1 MAERYALARRLA
13 SPSFAL
19 LGGLST
25 LLYYGL
31 WLGSSWAESFSTGA
45 SVAFLTFLA
54 LEIPNMVFADMFVRG
69 ERAERVAAQA
79 LATAAEARAVAAE
92 TRAELAEMWRLQ
104 AEAAE
109 ARAKAAQERSEA
121 AQERSEAAQER
132 SEAAQRRSDRLMA
145 ALIEALKDSE
155 GGVDADAMRRL
166 LDE

>member
-1 MAERYALARRLA
+1 M
-13 SPSFAL
+13 
-19 LGGLST
+19 
-25 LLYYGL
+25 
-31 WLGSSWAESFSTGA
+31 
-45 SVAFLTFLA
+45 AFLTFLA

-121 AQERSEAAQER
+121 AQ
-132 SEAAQRRSDRLMA
+132 RRSDRLMA

-155 GGVDADAMRRL
+155 GGVDADALRRL

>member
-1 MAERYALARRLA
+1 
-13 SPSFAL
+13 
-19 LGGLST
+19 
-25 LLYYGL
+25 
-31 WLGSSWAESFSTGA
+31 
-45 SVAFLTFLA
+45 VAFLTFLA

-109 ARAKAAQERSEA
+109 ARARAAHERSEA
-121 AQERSEAAQER
+121 AHAR